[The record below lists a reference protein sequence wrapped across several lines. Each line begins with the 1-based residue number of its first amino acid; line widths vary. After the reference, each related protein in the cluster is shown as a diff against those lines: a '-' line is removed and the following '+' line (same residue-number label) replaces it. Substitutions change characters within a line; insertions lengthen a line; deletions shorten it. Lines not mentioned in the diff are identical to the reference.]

1 MHIGHK
7 KDRNCI
13 QICGEDASREKR
25 KVQKMTG
32 MMVRTRSDKKMVMV
46 RTRPDKKN

>member
-13 QICGEDASREKR
+13 QICGEDASREKT
-25 KVQKMTG
+25 VQKMTG
-32 MMVRTRSDKKMVMV
+32 MIVRTKSDKKMVMV
-46 RTRPDKKN
+46 KTRPDK